1 MLVKSWRH
9 VLKYTQRH
17 VAGCHLICLVWL
29 LWVGENKKLPVKVE
43 KGQWAWCFVGKV
55 FPKHGSNFQEQP
67 DAWRKK
73 QKHVELRFLELWNVM
88 NMSSLVRD
96 HVFIQSFDCWRFCG
110 HIIISKKEVQTR
122 HQNISQQALLF
133 PIHSTSPCVQRWGDQ
148 LDLFRSLEARGF
160 QSCRT
165 CGTRGVEHVPGSGM
179 DANDQG
185 WVECEYTW

>member
-17 VAGCHLICLVWL
+17 VAGCHLICLVW

-67 DAWRKK
+67 EAWRKK

-122 HQNISQQALLF
+122 HHTSLSKPFFFPYIRHLPVCNAEATSLICLGHLRQEDSKAAERVAREALSMF
-133 PIHSTSPCVQRWGDQ
+133 QV
-148 LDLFRSLEARGF
+148 RGW
-160 QSCRT
+160 
-165 CGTRGVEHVPGSGM
+165 M
-179 DANDQG
+179 
-185 WVECEYTW
+185 